1 MRIVENDAELAETV
15 VRDYFAFVADMTEF
29 WGETPRRP
37 KKIAYSP
44 ASRRA
49 RLLRAASQTR
59 RNEIVVVGP
68 RTWKQA
74 ENKTDWR
81 RDLYGES
88 LDAIRYWINEATRD
102 ALRWRE
108 RTED

>member
-1 MRIVENDAELAETV
+1 MRIVENAAELAKIV

-49 RLLRAASQTR
+49 RLLRAESQPR

-68 RTWKQA
+68 RTWEQTEK
-74 ENKTDWR
+74 ETDWR

-102 ALRWRE
+102 ALKQEKQR
-108 RTED
+108 